1 MCYFDMFHFW
11 CTFIVENH
19 DDPHNDPSPLSYHSV
34 NRCGPNTQNE
44 TYIKMTHLLNFIYF
58 LYKLRFSPKKLQQW
72 LKLDSSLLKAVY
84 WAVECVL

>member
-1 MCYFDMFHFW
+1 MTHIMTPPPFHTTQW
-11 CTFIVENH
+11 IAWNTQVIWQ
-19 DDPHNDPSPLSYHSV
+19 
-34 NRCGPNTQNE
+34 RCGPNTQNE